1 MGSDIGRVARK
12 GSQMNK
18 DLKAMTDAQLD
29 AEAKALKGLIWTAS
43 QARNARA
50 VIRYNRQIEAV
61 WREIDRRKE
70 AR

>member
-1 MGSDIGRVARK
+1 
-12 GSQMNK
+12 MNT
-18 DLKAMTDAQLD
+18 DLKSMTPDQLA

-61 WREIDRRKE
+61 WREIDRRKG